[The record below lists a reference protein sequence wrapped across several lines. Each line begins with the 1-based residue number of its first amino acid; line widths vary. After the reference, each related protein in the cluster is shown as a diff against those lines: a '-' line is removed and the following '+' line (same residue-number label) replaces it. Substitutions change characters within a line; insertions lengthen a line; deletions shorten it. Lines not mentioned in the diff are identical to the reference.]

1 MARQGRILIVDNLR
15 KWGEELVEMR
25 GGNGFLEESE
35 SKVIDAL
42 ERLNESIYHVL
53 VADIRMKET
62 DESNIDG
69 IHLLSELERSGLSE
83 ALKVIMLS
91 AFGTKEQMRLAFTDH
106 RVADFLTKDTFSQQ
120 ICLESVQQVFS
131 RKVGST

>member
-1 MARQGRILIVDNLR
+1 MARQGRILIVDNLETWR
-15 KWGEELVEMR
+15 EELVEILGR
-25 GGNGFLEESE
+25 NGFLAESE
-35 SKVIDAL
+35 STVIDAL

-91 AFGTKEQMRLAFTDH
+91 AFGTKEQMRSAFRDQGG
-106 RVADFLTKDTFSQQ
+106 RFSLQRQ
-120 ICLESVQQVFS
+120 ILSEGIPREC
-131 RKVGST
+131 